1 MVKAIAE
8 SQLLRADEASP
19 HTGSWPKA
27 DWRIANGVHHRDG
40 RSCV

>member
-19 HTGSWPKA
+19 HTRSWPKA
-27 DWRIANGVHHRDG
+27 VFRDFG
-40 RSCV
+40 AMSALGQLQT